1 MDTLNHIYWGLSI
14 ILFPTFKYNNLDVKI
29 DSNKVI
35 SNNYSF
41 YYPNY
46 VLSIDENISNINNE
60 LISLSEIIKI
70 ENYNKDRE
78 IKEQLL
84 YSYNNYNF
92 EVDNKINKY
101 EYLFITKNEEQYNQE
116 YLNLFLK
123 NLLEQNIE
131 TITKGKTK
139 ILDIEKIYQLKINS
153 NLVSLNIQ
161 ELTIT

>member
-1 MDTLNHIYWGLSI
+1 
-14 ILFPTFKYNNLDVKI
+14 
-29 DSNKVI
+29 
-35 SNNYSF
+35 
-41 YYPNY
+41 
-46 VLSIDENISNINNE
+46 
-60 LISLSEIIKI
+60 
-70 ENYNKDRE
+70 
-78 IKEQLL
+78 L